1 MASEVPEQ
9 SEETVESSVVR
20 ITHLWPLT
28 KLPNPGRGSAE
39 TVLSSVFPLRSTL
52 QWQLE
57 LKVQAS
63 SLQYTYNSFALHV
76 SGTPQGSLDSCK
88 LTLKLVSGANK
99 VEILYRVNVES
110 HMPKGKVNTTTVGV
124 ASVTVTQE
132 NPIKLDV
139 SRSILTN
146 GSKTLLTLDLV
157 VLRNYPVV
165 EVPPNSDLITDLK
178 STLEARS
185 ELNDVTLFAGPKEE
199 EIKTNKF
206 MLMARSPV
214 FTGMFQSG
222 MKEQNTNQVKLPDE
236 SVEVCRE
243 MLTYIHTDQAP
254 NIRNM
259 AEDLWK
265 AANKYELAGLQARC
279 ENYLAGQLTV
289 ETAARILTFADMYCG
304 LGDLREHAMAFITN
318 TQQRCRDVMASEG
331 WSEVESRPDLRYK
344 VVCRSLG
351 VPPQT
356 KKARIED

>member
-1 MASEVPEQ
+1 MASELPEQ

-28 KLPNPGRGSAE
+28 KLPNPGRGSAA

-63 SLQYTYNSFALHV
+63 SLQYGYGGFALG
-76 SGTPQGSLDSCK
+76 GTPQGSLDSCK

-99 VEILYRVNVES
+99 VEILYHVNVES
-110 HMPKGKVNTTTVGV
+110 HIPKGKVNTTTVGV
-124 ASVTVTQE
+124 AYVTVTQE

-139 SRSILTN
+139 SRSILTS
-146 GSKTLLTLDLV
+146 GSKPLLTLDLV

-185 ELNDVTLFAGPKEE
+185 ELNDVTLFAGPQKE

-214 FTGMFQSG
+214 FTRMFQSG

-265 AANKYELAGLQARC
+265 AANKYELADLQARC

-289 ETAARILTFADMYCG
+289 DTVAHILTFADMYCG

-331 WSEVESRPDLRYK
+331 WSEVESRPDLRYE

-356 KKARIED
+356 KKARIID